1 MYIFK
6 ANLNYL
12 KLEKHVHEVHVHVI
26 FFKYFILQIEIKFFI
41 SMCRSDFSDIPGT
54 RMLYISSCKIKINSE
69 KNIAKWKYEYRR
81 IKLKSL
87 HFKICKNLIWT
98 KGLIKST
105 QYQNNNDDT
114 NILLILQKI
123 KSRVK
128 LIKNIFK

>member
-6 ANLNYL
+6 VNLNYL

-69 KNIAKWKYEYRR
+69 KNIAK
-81 IKLKSL
+81 
-87 HFKICKNLIWT
+87 
-98 KGLIKST
+98 
-105 QYQNNNDDT
+105 
-114 NILLILQKI
+114 
-123 KSRVK
+123 
-128 LIKNIFK
+128 